1 MHCSCMAGLGE
12 AYTHVAVFS
21 FSLKYILK
29 FAHKRDAIPM
39 YSGQTVQTSERIR
52 YVIYQKPKEED

>member
-29 FAHKRDAIPM
+29 FAQERRHSNLFRTKRTD
-39 YSGQTVQTSERIR
+39 Q
-52 YVIYQKPKEED
+52 